1 MKGASIM
8 TRPATW
14 KVLTLSA
21 ALTGLGV
28 VGAGA
33 AIADTG
39 MARQAGPAMIATST
53 ADVEASSAAANDS
66 DVRLRMNK
74 GAVSS
79 HNQTSGS
86 SQIYTAPHPNVNNGG
101 VYGPFFNQNR
111 GLGGAAAI
119 GGGR

>member
-1 MKGASIM
+1 M

-14 KVLTLSA
+14 KVLTVSA

-28 VGAGA
+28 FGAGA
-33 AIADTG
+33 AMADPG
-39 MARQAGPAMIATST
+39 MAPQAGPAMIATST
-53 ADVEASSAAANDS
+53 ADIEASSVAGNDS

-74 GAVSS
+74 GAVASQ
-79 HNQTSGS
+79 NQTSGS
-86 SQIYTAPHPNVNNGG
+86 TQIYTAPHPNVNNNGG
-101 VYGPFFNQNR
+101 AYGPFFNQNR